1 MRLTTSWLHLC
12 LMQRPAHPLC
22 LLGHFIKTNPVAY
35 TCSIAQVCP
44 DSVEGRRPCL
54 RADQAARCTGHMP
67 SAGLEASSTHPPRAS
82 RRQCQAHASRCPTE
96 EGEAAG
102 HRKGCSQGG
111 LVLQPFWLVHKDR
124 RDQSNVLSQ
133 GGNRSHG
140 CKLYAAEGEL
150 TWDWGGGAEPGSF
163 EITGKL
169 VC

>member
-1 MRLTTSWLHLC
+1 MPKSRSSCQMRW
-12 LMQRPAHPLC
+12 
-22 LLGHFIKTNPVAY
+22 
-35 TCSIAQVCP
+35 
-44 DSVEGRRPCL
+44 
-54 RADQAARCTGHMP
+54 
-67 SAGLEASSTHPPRAS
+67 GLEASSTPTPRAS

-111 LVLQPFWLVHKDR
+111 LVLWPFWLVHKDR